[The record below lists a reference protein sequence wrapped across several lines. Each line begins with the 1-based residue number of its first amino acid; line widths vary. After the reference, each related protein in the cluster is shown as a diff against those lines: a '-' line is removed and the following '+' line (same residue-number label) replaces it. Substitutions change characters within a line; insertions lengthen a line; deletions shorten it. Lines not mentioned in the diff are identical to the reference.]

1 MKSNGNV
8 AMNFKSTGFKDYK
21 ASRFLLQNDFS
32 IQGITLASSSV
43 EKYLKS
49 ILVSNGVK
57 KPVHLDRIKE
67 LKKEFG
73 KINNNLMDFIDPIF
87 IELLG
92 VAYKLRYY
100 DNYDNKKVSFGFI
113 SHQIITELDFTIKL
127 LASNVIITNDK
138 TGEIIKSE
146 YQKSIETAD
155 EKICQGNYLVLG
167 ESKKIAMEKTGKL
180 YGLMINEIGQE
191 FEVKGGELSQL
202 EYNGKITK
210 LVDLSFK

>member
-1 MKSNGNV
+1 
-8 AMNFKSTGFKDYK
+8 MNFKRTGFKDYK
-21 ASRFLLQNDFS
+21 ASRFLLQNDFF
-32 IQGITLASSSV
+32 IQGITLAGSSV

-67 LKKEFG
+67 LKKAFG
-73 KINNNLMDFIDPIF
+73 KINNNLLDFIDPIL

-100 DNYDNKKVSFGFI
+100 DNYDNEKVSFGFI
-113 SHQIITELDFTIKL
+113 AHQIITELDFTIKL
-127 LASNVIITNDK
+127 LDSNVIITNDK

-146 YQKSIETAD
+146 YQKSIENSD

-167 ESKKIAMEKTGKL
+167 ESKKTAMEKKGKL

-191 FEVKGGELSQL
+191 FEVKGGEFSQL

>member
-8 AMNFKSTGFKDYK
+8 AMNFKKTGFKDYK
-21 ASRFLLQNDFS
+21 ASRFLLQNDFF

-57 KPVHLDRIKE
+57 KPVHLDKIKE
-67 LKKEFG
+67 LKKAFA

-100 DNYDNKKVSFGFI
+100 DNYDNEKVSFGFI
-113 SHQIITELDFTIKL
+113 AIK
-127 LASNVIITNDK
+127 
-138 TGEIIKSE
+138 
-146 YQKSIETAD
+146 
-155 EKICQGNYLVLG
+155 
-167 ESKKIAMEKTGKL
+167 
-180 YGLMINEIGQE
+180 
-191 FEVKGGELSQL
+191 
-202 EYNGKITK
+202 
-210 LVDLSFK
+210 